1 MLSIASD
8 LSRDFVTD
16 EFPEKYNYLPQKAYL
31 FTAVFLIAIG
41 KAHKVTRKFQNTTTT
56 VYVVT

>member
-41 KAHKVTRKFQNTTTT
+41 KAHKITRKFQYTIC
-56 VYVVT
+56 YL